1 MRMKGVS
8 ILTEIPQH
16 RLGDVERKVLTLH
29 ALQVLGQC
37 SNLQLIGFMAQ
48 TDIMNYFDLQTAL
61 YALRDAGQVARSL
74 QAADDLYQI
83 TPAGLET
90 LALFSARAPQSALD
104 IILQAGPDY
113 RARIHLEREKSARV
127 IHDQTNE
134 YHVLMQVVEQQ
145 MPLLSINLSLPT
157 AELAAQFRDRWPEYA
172 QAIYDFI
179 IDRLAGEREG

>member
-1 MRMKGVS
+1 MVS

-16 RLGDVERKVLTLH
+16 RIGDVERKVLTLR

-61 YALRDAGQVARSL
+61 YALRDAGQVVRSL

-83 TPAGLET
+83 TPSGLET
-90 LALFSARAPQSALD
+90 LTLFAGRAPQSAMDLID
-104 IILQAGPDY
+104 EAGPDY

-127 IHDQTNE
+127 IHDQSNE
-134 YHVLMQVVEQQ
+134 YHVLMQVVEQN
-145 MPLLSINLSLPT
+145 MPLITINLSLPT
-157 AELAAQFRDRWPEYA
+157 AELAARFRDRWPDHA

-179 IDRLAGEREG
+179 IRRLAGEREA